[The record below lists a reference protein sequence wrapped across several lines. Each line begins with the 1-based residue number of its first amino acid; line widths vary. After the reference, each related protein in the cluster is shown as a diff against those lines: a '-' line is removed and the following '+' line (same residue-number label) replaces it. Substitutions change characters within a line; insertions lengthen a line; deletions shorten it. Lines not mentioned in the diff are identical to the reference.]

1 MKRTFTALLIFSGIV
16 FLSLIAHAGLAP
28 AQFAHSNFLLVLF
41 RISGVGVFLAIVY
54 GVIWF
59 YREGVTRTKKKLAG
73 RQ

>member
-1 MKRTFTALLIFSGIV
+1 MKRTLTALFIFSGIV

-28 AQFAHSNFLLVLF
+28 AQFAHSSFLLALF
-41 RISGVGVFLAIVY
+41 RISGVGVFLGIVY

-59 YREGVTRTKKKLAG
+59 YRHGVKRAKKNPAG